1 MNIQT
6 GIVPA
11 ARTDPQRDA
20 ESHDFDVAIIGVG
33 TAGMSAYREASRY
46 TNRIALIDGG
56 PLGTTCARVGCMPSK
71 LLIAAAEAAHAGAF
85 SGQFGVHHGPALIDG
100 RAVMQRVRRERD
112 RFVGFVED
120 SVHGFDHAELIRDY
134 ARLEDNHRI
143 RLSGGRLV
151 TARSIVIATGSSP
164 FVPPALYPAGD
175 RLIVNDDVF
184 AWDDLP
190 GSVAVFGTGVIGLEL
205 GQALHRLGVRVRLF
219 GRGDRIGPLTDPLV
233 LEAARQA
240 FAEEL
245 AITRDAGV
253 SLSHEGEA
261 VAVRWG
267 EASDEQERFDYVI
280 AATGRRPN
288 LRGLGLE
295 NTSVAPWNTP
305 LPPYDPRTGRLGR
318 SNIFIAGDVNGDLPL
333 LHEAAD
339 EGRIAGENAARYP
352 EPLPRERRTPLG
364 IVFTDPQIALAG
376 ASHAELVRRYGST
389 LAVGAVSFADQGRA
403 RVMGVN
409 RGRLRVYGEPESG
422 RLLGAEMFGPAAEHL
437 AHLLAWT
444 IAAGLTVDQIL
455 QMPFYHPVLEEGVR
469 TALRDLNQALERV
482 ANPPLRR
489 YVPGASR

>member
-6 GIVPA
+6 GIAPA
-11 ARTDPQRDA
+11 SALERSTGA
-20 ESHDFDVAIIGVG
+20 YEFDVAIIGAG
-33 TAGMSAYREASRY
+33 TAGMAAYREASRH
-46 TNRIALIDGG
+46 THRIALIDGG

-71 LLIAAAEAAHAGAF
+71 LLIAAAEAAHAGAR
-85 SGQFGVHHGPALIDG
+85 SGQFGVHHGPVLIDG
-100 RAVMQRVRRERD
+100 RAVMQRVRSERD
-112 RFVGFVED
+112 RFVGFVEEA
-120 SVHGFDHAELIRDY
+120 VHGFEHAELIRDY
-134 ARLEDNHRI
+134 AQLEDNHRI
-143 RLSGGRLV
+143 RLSGGRII

-164 FVPPALYPAGD
+164 HIPPALYPAGD

-219 GRGDRIGPLTDPLV
+219 SRSDSIGPLSDPVV

-240 FAEEL
+240 FDDEL
-245 AITRDAGV
+245 AITRDASV
-253 SLSHEGEA
+253 SLSREGEE
-261 VAVRWG
+261 VVVQWG
-267 EASDEQERFDYVI
+267 DAAEKERFDYVI

-295 NTSVAPWNTP
+295 NTNAAPWDTP
-305 LPPYDPRTGRLGR
+305 LPPFDPRTGRIGT

-352 EPLPRERRTPLG
+352 EPVHRARRTPLG
-364 IVFTDPQIALAG
+364 IVFSDPQIALAG
-376 ASHAELVRRYGST
+376 ASHADLVRRYGIT
-389 LAVGAVSFADQGRA
+389 LAVGAVSFTDQGRA

-409 RGRLRVYGEPESG
+409 RGHLRLYGEPGTG
-422 RLLGAEMFGPAAEHL
+422 RLLGAEMVGPAAEHL
-437 AHLLAWT
+437 AHLLAWS
-444 IAAGLTVDQIL
+444 IEAGLTVDEIL

-469 TALRDLNQALERV
+469 TALRDLNQALGF
-482 ANPPLRR
+482 APNPALRR
-489 YVPGASR
+489 IEPEVRP

>member
-6 GIVPA
+6 GIEPA
-11 ARTDPQRDA
+11 SAPQQMT
-20 ESHDFDVAIIGVG
+20 EPYEFDVAIIGAG
-33 TAGMSAYREASRY
+33 TAGMAAYREASRY
-46 TNRIALIDGG
+46 THRIALIDGG

-71 LLIAAAEAAHAGAF
+71 LLIAAAEAAHAGAQ
-85 SGQFGVHHGPALIDG
+85 SGQFGVHHGSVLIDG
-100 RAVMQRVRRERD
+100 RAVMQRVRSERD
-112 RFVGFVED
+112 RFVGFVEET
-120 SVHGFDHAELIRDY
+120 VHGFEHCELIREY

-164 FVPPALYPAGD
+164 FVPPAFYPAGD

-219 GRGDRIGPLTDPLV
+219 GRGDRIGPLTDPVV
-233 LEAARQA
+233 LEAARRI
-240 FAEEL
+240 FDDEL
-245 AITRDAGV
+245 AITRDANV
-253 SLSHEGEA
+253 SLSREGDE
-261 VAVRWG
+261 VLVRWG
-267 EASDEQERFDYVI
+267 NRPDEEERFDYVI

-295 NTSVAPWNTP
+295 NTNIAPWDTP
-305 LPPYDPRTGRLGR
+305 MPAYDPSTGRIAG

-339 EGRIAGENAARYP
+339 EGRIAGENAARHP
-352 EPLPRERRTPLG
+352 EPVRRARRTPLG
-364 IVFTDPQIALAG
+364 IVFSDPQIALAG
-376 ASHAELVRRYGST
+376 ASYAELVRSFGIT
-389 LAVGAVSFADQGRA
+389 LAVGEVSFADQGRA

-409 RGRLRVYGEPESG
+409 KGHLRVYGEPASR
-422 RLLGAEMFGPAAEHL
+422 RLLGAEMVGPAAEHL

-444 IAAGLTVDQIL
+444 IEAGLTVEQIL

-469 TALRDLNQALERV
+469 TALRELNEAFGLA
-482 ANPPLRR
+482 ANPALRL
-489 YVPGASR
+489 VDAESLL